1 MCSHQENV
9 KKNIKTSK
17 RPKGMG
23 QVVGHYPTKLE
34 ALIYPNTTKK
44 KKRQSKKSNKV
55 SRTEHA
61 SQPDRDR
68 AGILTISDLNLKQL

>member
-44 KKRQSKKSNKV
+44 KKKAIKKIQQSFKNRACITTRQ
-55 SRTEHA
+55 R
-61 SQPDRDR
+61 
-68 AGILTISDLNLKQL
+68 